1 LGTKRTVL
9 ALKGTTNP
17 LGALEAINR
26 AFEVLREAKLSQRV
40 LEGRL

>member
-1 LGTKRTVL
+1 MGTKRTVL

-26 AFEVLREAKLSQRV
+26 PFGVPREAKLPLRV